1 MLGALRA
8 IRLRLWAARVRLRLR
23 RHGMRARIELGR
35 NVRFETLPI
44 LELDPFGHDR
54 GGSLEL
60 RVGDAARL
68 GRDLVLEVRTGT
80 DSTIAI
86 GAGTVIHDW
95 CRLQTQGGTLELGPF
110 VNLRDFVHL
119 KSGSSLV
126 LGERVTVGRGAIVQA
141 AAGVTL
147 GDGTGLAERTSVVD
161 SDHVLDG
168 SGGVVLEQPV
178 RAEPIVIGRGVFTG
192 ANAVVL
198 RGSRIGDGALLAAGA
213 VLSGNEVPAGHLA
226 AGVPARVVRRL
237 S

>member
-1 MLGALRA
+1 MLGALRSL
-8 IRLRLWAARVRLRLR
+8 RLRLWAARLWLRLR
-23 RHGMRARIELGR
+23 RHGVSLRLELGR
-35 NVRFETLPI
+35 NVRFETPPI
-44 LELDPFGHDR
+44 LELDPFGRGR
-54 GGSLEL
+54 GGSLQL
-60 RVGDAARL
+60 RIGDSVRL
-68 GRDLVLEVRTGT
+68 GRDLVIEVRTGT
-80 DSTIAI
+80 DSAIAI
-86 GAGTVIHDW
+86 GSGTVIHDW
-95 CRLQTQGGTLELGPF
+95 CRLQTRGGTLELGPF

-119 KSGSSLV
+119 KSESSLV
-126 LGERVTVGRGAIVQA
+126 LGERVTIGRNGILQA

-168 SGGVVLEQPV
+168 SGGVVLDQPV

-213 VLSGNEVPAGHLA
+213 VLNGAEVPPGHLA